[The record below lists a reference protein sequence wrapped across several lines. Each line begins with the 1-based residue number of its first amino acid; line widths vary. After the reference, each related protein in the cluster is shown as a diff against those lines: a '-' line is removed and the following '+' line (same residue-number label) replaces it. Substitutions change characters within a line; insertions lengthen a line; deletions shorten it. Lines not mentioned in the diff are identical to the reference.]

1 MARRKKGVVTGKT
14 WLIRAGIGIGAGILL
29 GFIIGAVVVKVMQ
42 PPGVPDAVADASST
56 VKHPPVETGSSTE
69 EPAPKTDD
77 EGKTGTLVPK
87 LIGMEEGDARSAIQ
101 RAGFNVGSVTFK
113 ASSAPLGTVVESIP
127 IAGEAIV
134 LPATV
139 NLILSDGKGR
149 IDSLP
154 ANFLR

>member
-1 MARRKKGVVTGKT
+1 MARRKKGVADGRT
-14 WLIRAGIGIGAGILL
+14 WLIRAGIGLGAGILL
-29 GFIIGAVVVKVMQ
+29 GFIIGGVVVKVMQ
-42 PPGVPDAVADASST
+42 PPGVPDAVADAGT
-56 VKHPPVETGSSTE
+56 TAKRPPVEAEPSTD
-69 EPAPKTDD
+69 EPPLKTDD
-77 EGKTGTLVPK
+77 GGKSGTLVPK
-87 LIGMEEGDARSAIQ
+87 LLGMEEGDARSAIE

-154 ANFLR
+154 ANFPR